1 VPVDEGRIENA
12 ALQGVR
18 FLDGLR
24 SVRAV
29 KFAAAVVLA
38 VERNPAVQIA
48 TARLFTNLTR
58 SPRLYRKPSD
68 LGSV

>member
-1 VPVDEGRIENA
+1 MRVPVDEGMIENA

-38 VERNPAVQIA
+38 IERNPAVQVA
-48 TARLFTNLTR
+48 TAARHFRAGAHPTPVH
-58 SPRLYRKPSD
+58 SPI
-68 LGSV
+68 